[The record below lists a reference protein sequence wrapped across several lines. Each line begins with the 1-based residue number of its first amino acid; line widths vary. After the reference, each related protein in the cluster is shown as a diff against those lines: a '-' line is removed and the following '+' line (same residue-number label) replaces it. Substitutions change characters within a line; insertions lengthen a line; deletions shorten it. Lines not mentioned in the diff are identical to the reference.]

1 MYNPREDD
9 ELNESEVS
17 EALQHLVSAGMC
29 EVSVNEEGEFVFWMT
44 DDQKEVI
51 NDVRDEKE

>member
-9 ELNESEVS
+9 ELNESQIS
-17 EALQHLVSAGMC
+17 AALQWMVHIGLC

-44 DDQKEVI
+44 DDQKDVV
-51 NDVRDEKE
+51 NDVRDEKG